1 MMKHFLIFMAFA
13 LLLAVPESA
22 KAQTQDVKDVQAAIE
37 QLFDGMRASDSAMV
51 ADVFTKDAIMK
62 RVAINQEGEV
72 IVNNGNL
79 DSFLNAVGSPK
90 EEVWDERIGS
100 YDINIDGNLATVWTP
115 FEFYIG
121 DRFSHCGVNSF
132 QLVKKEGE
140 WKIFFIVDTNRRSNC
155 VES

>member
-1 MMKHFLIFMAFA
+1 MMKQFLFFVVAAFLFSIPKTA
-13 LLLAVPESA
+13 T
-22 KAQTQDVKDVQAAIE
+22 AQSQDVKDVQATIE

-51 ADVFTKDAIMK
+51 AETFTKDAIMK
-62 RVAINQEGEV
+62 RVATNEEGEV
-72 IVNNGNL
+72 MVNSGNL
-79 DSFLNAVGSPK
+79 TSFLNAIGSPK
-90 EEVWDERIGS
+90 EQIWDERIGS

-132 QLVKKEGE
+132 QLVKKDGN
-140 WKIFFIVDTNRRSNC
+140 WKIFFIVDTSRQSNC

>member
-1 MMKHFLIFMAFA
+1 MMKHFLLCMSFA
-13 LLLAVPESA
+13 LMLTVAESA

-62 RVAINQEGEV
+62 RVATNQEGEV
-72 IVNNGNL
+72 MVNNGNL
-79 DSFLNAVGSPK
+79 DSFLNAVNSPK
-90 EEVWDERIGS
+90 ENVWDERIGS

-121 DRFSHCGVNSF
+121 DKFSHCGVNSF

-140 WKIFFIVDTNRRSNC
+140 WKIFFIVDTNRQSNC